1 MDEGGHGFTL
11 IELSA
16 NLGKQ
21 PSGFGE
27 MKQKSSSGGSQ
38 RCFLVINS
46 AYPKR
51 QVGCFP
57 ITQSP

>member
-1 MDEGGHGFTL
+1 MDEGGHDFTL
-11 IELSA
+11 IALSA

-27 MKQKSSSGGSQ
+27 MKQKSSSGRGQ
-38 RCFLVINS
+38 GCFLLLNG